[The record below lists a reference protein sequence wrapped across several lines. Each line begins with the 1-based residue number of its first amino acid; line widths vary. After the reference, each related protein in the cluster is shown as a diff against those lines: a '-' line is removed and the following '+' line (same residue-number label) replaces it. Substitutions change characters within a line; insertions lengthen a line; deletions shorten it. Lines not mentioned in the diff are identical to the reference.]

1 MVDNNFAMDDR
12 LVHLCLRQ
20 DWEQAVQNRLYRP
33 ASLDEVGFIHLS
45 RPEQIQGVAKRYYAG
60 IQGLVLLWID
70 PRLVSAEIRWEPSD
84 GQVFPHL
91 YGPLNV
97 EAVQAIQEFLAV
109 SRLDTEGS
117 QGS

>member
-1 MVDNNFAMDDR
+1 MVKNDSLTDER
-12 LVHLCLRQ
+12 LVHLCLRKE
-20 DWEQAVQNRLYRP
+20 WEQALQAGVYRP

-70 PRLVSAEIRWEPSD
+70 PRKLDGEIRWEASD

-91 YGPLNV
+91 YGALNV
-97 EAVQAIQEFLAV
+97 EAVQSVQDFLAV
-109 SRLDTEGS
+109 A
-117 QGS
+117 